1 MKTDPNAPDM
11 IVAIEHHGARIFQI
25 DIQSHDVSEH
35 TLKPHDPHHFRHHL
49 THKTQDAE
57 QGQRAS
63 EDPAF
68 YEQIAHVLAGA
79 NEIVIVGHGTGHSNA
94 GHHLA
99 EHLRAKHT
107 EIAQRMQEMTA
118 DLSAV
123 TDKQLLALAR
133 GKLRASS

>member
-1 MKTDPNAPDM
+1 MPDQNAPNM
-11 IVAIEHHGARIFQI
+11 IVAIEHHQARLFSI
-25 DIQSHDVSEH
+25 DIHSHDAAEH

-49 THKTQDAE
+49 THRNEDHE
-57 QGQRAS
+57 RGQRAS

-68 YEQIAHVLAGA
+68 YEQICHELARA
-79 NEIVIVGHGTGHSNA
+79 RAFVIVGHGAGHSNA

-107 EIAQRMQEMTA
+107 ETAQRMHEVSA

-123 TDKQLLALAR
+123 TEKQLLELGRKALA
-133 GKLRASS
+133 S

>member
-11 IVAIEHHGARIFQI
+11 IVAIEHHAARIFRVEAEAG
-25 DIQSHDVSEH
+25 DVSEH

-49 THKTQDAE
+49 THKNEGAE
-57 QGQRAS
+57 AGQRAS

-68 YEQIAHVLAGA
+68 YEQIAHELTGAGR
-79 NEIVIVGHGTGHSNA
+79 IVVVGHGTGHSNA

-99 EHLRAKHT
+99 EHLRAKHGDV
-107 EIAQRMQEMTA
+107 AKRMQEVTA
-118 DLSAV
+118 DLSAT

-133 GKLRASS
+133 DKLGPQK

>member
-11 IVAIEHHGARIFQI
+11 IVAIEHHAARIFQI
-25 DIQSHDVSEH
+25 DIHSHEVSEH

-49 THKTQDAE
+49 THKNEDHE

-68 YEQIAHVLAGA
+68 YEQIAHVLAGG
-79 NEIVIVGHGTGHSNA
+79 NRIVIVGHGTGHSNA

-107 EIAQRMQEMTA
+107 ETAQRVHEVTA

-123 TDKQLLALAR
+123 SDKQLLALGREA
-133 GKLRASS
+133 LH

>member
-11 IVAIEHHGARIFQI
+11 IVAIEHHEARIFHI
-25 DIQSHDVSEH
+25 DIHSHDVSEH

-49 THKTQDAE
+49 THRDQDAE

-68 YEQIAHVLAGA
+68 YELISKELAGG
-79 NEIVIVGHGTGHSNA
+79 NKIVIVGHGTGHSNA

-99 EHLRAKHT
+99 EHLRAKHSET
-107 EIAQRMQEMTA
+107 AQRMQEVTA

-133 GKLRASS
+133 GKLKGGS